1 MPEKN
6 EEMSLRDALM
16 TAMSAEP
23 TAEQN
28 TETAEGAASEQVPVE
43 NLESPESTS
52 GQTVQM
58 SDTSADSVNTATDSV
73 PMTPQSTQ
81 NTQNIPSMSEM
92 WQAFQSLIAEN
103 QQLRNAMN
111 QQNAAM
117 QQQNAAMQQ
126 QSNAAESAILN
137 QFTPSAAAPAQTRE
151 EITAPPSLNFAEI
164 SYMSPQEQQEYIAK
178 WQQDMTNYAVQTAAA
193 QLREEFAPV
202 RDDYEAKKR
211 IAANEAARSTLFSMP
226 QFSDMKGK
234 EGDIEKIIEA
244 TPLLKNADPESKYM
258 LAALISRGINA
269 SNGPTTEDLIEMA
282 TSNPDVMKAIE
293 TRRMSEIQ
301 KNNDS
306 LPKVIPSSGI
316 GNANAVP
323 ENKPQTMDDVKNA
336 LLKKFRL

>member
-16 TAMSAEP
+16 TAMSADP
-23 TAEQN
+23 SAEQN

-43 NLESPESTS
+43 NLESTESTS

-58 SDTSADSVNTATDSV
+58 SDTPADSINTATDSV
-73 PMTPQSTQ
+73 PMTPQNIQ
-81 NTQNIPSMSEM
+81 NTQNIPSMTEM

-117 QQQNAAMQQ
+117 QQQ
-126 QSNAAESAILN
+126 SDAAESAILN
-137 QFTPSAAAPAQTRE
+137 QFTPSAAAPAQTQE

-234 EGDIEKIIEA
+234 EGDIEKIIEV

-258 LAALISRGINA
+258 LAALISRGIHA

>member
-16 TAMSAEP
+16 TAMSTDP
-23 TAEQN
+23 SAEQN
-28 TETAEGAASEQVPVE
+28 PETSEGATNEQVPVE
-43 NLESPESTS
+43 NLESTESTS

-58 SDTSADSVNTATDSV
+58 SDIPADSVNTATDSV
-73 PMTPQSTQ
+73 STAPQ
-81 NTQNIPSMSEM
+81 NTQNTPSMTEM
-92 WQAFQSLIAEN
+92 W
-103 QQLRNAMN
+103 QLRNAMN

-117 QQQNAAMQQ
+117 QQQ
-126 QSNAAESAILN
+126 SNAAEGAILN
-137 QFTPSAAAPAQTRE
+137 QFTPSAAVPAQTQE

-234 EGDIEKIIEA
+234 EGDIEKIIEV

-258 LAALISRGINA
+258 LAALISRGIHA

>member
-16 TAMSAEP
+16 TAMSADP
-23 TAEQN
+23 SPEQN
-28 TETAEGAASEQVPVE
+28 TETAEGATSEQVPVE
-43 NLESPESTS
+43 NLETPESTS
-52 GQTVQM
+52 GQTAQM
-58 SDTSADSVNTATDSV
+58 SDTPADSGNTATDSV
-73 PMTPQSTQ
+73 PTTPPNTQ
-81 NTQNIPSMSEM
+81 NTQNIPSTTEM

-117 QQQNAAMQQ
+117 QQQ
-126 QSNAAESAILN
+126 SDAAEIAILN

-151 EITAPPSLNFAEI
+151 EITAPPSINFAEI
-164 SYMSPQEQQEYIAK
+164 SYMGPQEQQEYIAK

-234 EGDIEKIIEA
+234 EGDIEKIIEG
-244 TPLLKNADPESKYM
+244 TPLLKNADPEIKYM
-258 LAALISRGINA
+258 LAALIIRGINA

>member
-28 TETAEGAASEQVPVE
+28 TETAEGAASEQAPVE
-43 NLESPESTS
+43 NLESTS
-52 GQTVQM
+52 DQTVQM
-58 SDTSADSVNTATDSV
+58 SDTSSADSVNTATDSTI
-73 PMTPQSTQ
+73 PMTPQNTQ

-111 QQNAAM
+111 
-117 QQQNAAMQQ
+117 QQNAAMQQ

-211 IAANEAARSTLFSMP
+211 IAANEAARATLFSMP

-234 EGDIEKIIEA
+234 EGDIEQIIEV

-258 LAALISRGINA
+258 LAALISRGIRA

>member
-16 TAMSAEP
+16 TAMSTDP
-23 TAEQN
+23 SAEQN
-28 TETAEGAASEQVPVE
+28 TETAEGATSEQVPVE
-43 NLESPESTS
+43 ASEATS
-52 GQTVQM
+52 DQTVQM
-58 SDTSADSVNTATDSV
+58 SDTPEDPVNTATDSV
-73 PMTPQSTQ
+73 STTPQ
-81 NTQNIPSMSEM
+81 NTQNTPSMAEM

-117 QQQNAAMQQ
+117 QQQ
-126 QSNAAESAILN
+126 SNAAEGAILN
-137 QFTPSAAAPAQTRE
+137 QFTPSAAVPSQTQE
-151 EITAPPSLNFAEI
+151 EITAPPSINFSEI
-164 SYMSPQEQQEYIAK
+164 SYMSPQDQQEYIAK
-178 WQQDMTNYAVQTAAA
+178 WQQDMTNYAVRAAAA

-211 IAANEAARSTLFSMP
+211 IAADEAARSTLFNMP

-234 EGDIEKIIEA
+234 EGDIEKIIEG
-244 TPLLKNADPESKYM
+244 TPILKNADPENKYM

-269 SNGPTTEDLIEMA
+269 SKGPTTEELIEMA

-301 KNNDS
+301 KNNES

-323 ENKPQTMDDVKNA
+323 ENKPQTMDDIKNA
-336 LLKKFRL
+336 LLKKFRV

>member
-1 MPEKN
+1 
-6 EEMSLRDALM
+6 
-16 TAMSAEP
+16 
-23 TAEQN
+23 
-28 TETAEGAASEQVPVE
+28 
-43 NLESPESTS
+43 
-52 GQTVQM
+52 
-58 SDTSADSVNTATDSV
+58 
-73 PMTPQSTQ
+73 
-81 NTQNIPSMSEM
+81 
-92 WQAFQSLIAEN
+92 
-103 QQLRNAMN
+103 
-111 QQNAAM
+111 
-117 QQQNAAMQQ
+117 
-126 QSNAAESAILN
+126 
-137 QFTPSAAAPAQTRE
+137 
-151 EITAPPSLNFAEI
+151 
-164 SYMSPQEQQEYIAK
+164 MSPQEQQEYIAK